1 MLAIREINI
10 TYYLSLEVKHKN
22 KYEIVLI
29 NSISAQLLAWSYQTE
44 VLSLLC

>member
-1 MLAIREINI
+1 MNI
-10 TYYLSLEVKHKN
+10 TYYLSLKVKHKN
-22 KYEIVLI
+22 KYKMETVLM